1 MEVFTKI
8 HNTSD
13 KAIAELSKIPNTW
26 NAQSNNII
34 KYIIDKLKLCFDE
47 LNFQL

>member
-13 KAIAELSKIPNTW
+13 KAIAELAKIPNTW

-47 LNFQL
+47 LNF